1 MERTVMFMADERY
14 RYACEYL
21 ESKGLKVRLCR
32 DTLEYDGEENIILP
46 LPLTR
51 DGLTFYL
58 PFAEEKR
65 YISTFV
71 DGLSLNCKIFGGAI
85 KQGFAELCDF
95 YNLSLYDYYDD
106 EYANENSVLTAEAAV
121 NIYGKKNALIL
132 GYGRIGKHLAKI
144 CENATVCARSEKDI
158 TDITNKY
165 TFLQYSELYR
175 NIGRFDL
182 IYNTVPACVID
193 EDTVKQIDG
202 KYIELASEPGG
213 IPLGCEDYIDYYVE
227 RGLPARACPQ
237 KAGRLLAKR
246 LIKYMK
252 LE

>member
-21 ESKGLKVRLCR
+21 ESKGIKVRLCR
-32 DTLEYDGEENIILP
+32 DTLEYDGEENIVFP
-46 LPLTR
+46 LPISR

-58 PFAEEKR
+58 PFAEDKR
-65 YISTFV
+65 YVSSFL
-71 DGLSLNCKIFGGAI
+71 DGLSPKCKIYGGAI
-85 KQGFAELCDF
+85 KKGFAELCDF
-95 YNLSLYDYYDD
+95 KNIVYCDYYDD
-106 EYANENSVLTAEAAV
+106 EYACENAVITAEAAV
-121 NIYGKKNALIL
+121 DIYGDKNVLVL

-144 CENATVCARSEKDI
+144 CDNATVCARSEKDI
-158 TDITNKY
+158 NDISNKY
-165 TFLQYSELYR
+165 VYLPYSELHK
-175 NIGRFDL
+175 NIGGFDV
-182 IYNTVPACVID
+182 IYNTVPACVIN
-193 EDTVKQIDG
+193 EEAVKQIDG

-213 IPLGCEDYIDYYVE
+213 IPSGFEDYIDYYVE

-237 KAGRLLAKR
+237 RSGHLLARR